1 MRPGHLYG
9 HCGDVGG
16 VPLRTVRGE
25 WVTMFESDRT
35 PVVVRATDPILHNG
49 VCVALRSRD
58 EVRVVDGDAAGPAVV
73 ALLVADR
80 LDEPMTRLLSAL
92 HHQGFTRIVL
102 VAGEVDD
109 NEILNAVE
117 HGVCAVAR
125 RADAG
130 PEVLVRLIKAAAA
143 GEGALPPDL
152 LGRLLN
158 RVSRLQR
165 QVLQPRGLHLGGMS
179 NRETEVLRLV
189 AEGLSNTEIAGRLVV
204 TEETVK
210 THVSRILSKLG
221 LRDRTQAVVVA
232 YESGLVIPGR
242 LADVSSSR
250 RAAGGSRRLP
260 S

>member
-1 MRPGHLYG
+1 
-9 HCGDVGG
+9 
-16 VPLRTVRGE
+16 
-25 WVTMFESDRT
+25 MFESDRT

-49 VCVALRSRD
+49 VCMTLRSRD
-58 EVRVVDGDAAGPAVV
+58 EVRVVDGEAADSAMV

-80 LDEPMTRLLSAL
+80 LDETMTQLLSAL

-152 LGRLLN
+152 LGRLLS

-189 AEGLSNTEIAGRLVV
+189 AAGYSTQEIADQLCYSQRTVKSILHDVTNRFQLRNRSHAVAYALREGLI
-204 TEETVK
+204 
-210 THVSRILSKLG
+210 
-221 LRDRTQAVVVA
+221 
-232 YESGLVIPGR
+232 
-242 LADVSSSR
+242 
-250 RAAGGSRRLP
+250 
-260 S
+260 

>member
-1 MRPGHLYG
+1 
-9 HCGDVGG
+9 
-16 VPLRTVRGE
+16 
-25 WVTMFESDRT
+25 MFESDRT
-35 PVVVRATDPILHNG
+35 PVVVSATDPILHNG
-49 VCVALRSRD
+49 VCMALRSRD
-58 EVRVVDGDAAGPAVV
+58 EVRVVDGETGDPAVV

-80 LDEPMTRLLSAL
+80 LDETMTQLLSAL
-92 HHQGFTRIVL
+92 RHQGFTRIVL

-165 QVLQPRGLHLGGMS
+165 QVLEPRGLHLGGMS
-179 NRETEVLRLV
+179 DRETEVLRLV
-189 AEGLSNTEIAGRLVV
+189 AAGYSTQEIADQLCYSQRTVKSILHDVTNRFQLRNRSHAVAYALREGLI
-204 TEETVK
+204 
-210 THVSRILSKLG
+210 
-221 LRDRTQAVVVA
+221 
-232 YESGLVIPGR
+232 
-242 LADVSSSR
+242 
-250 RAAGGSRRLP
+250 
-260 S
+260 

>member
-1 MRPGHLYG
+1 
-9 HCGDVGG
+9 
-16 VPLRTVRGE
+16 
-25 WVTMFESDRT
+25 MFETDRV

-49 VCVALRSRD
+49 VCTTLCSRD
-58 EVRVVDGDAAGPAVV
+58 DVRVVDDGTALV

-80 LDEPMTRLLSAL
+80 LDETMTQLLAEL

-109 NEILNAVE
+109 NEILDAVE

-130 PEVLVRLIKAAAA
+130 PDVLVRLIKAAAA

-165 QVLQPRGLHLGGMS
+165 QVLQPRGLRLGGMS
-179 NRETEVLRLV
+179 DRETEVLRLV
-189 AEGLSNTEIAGRLVV
+189 AAGCSTQEIADELCYSQRTVKSILHDVTNRFQLRNRSHAVAYALREGLI
-204 TEETVK
+204 
-210 THVSRILSKLG
+210 
-221 LRDRTQAVVVA
+221 
-232 YESGLVIPGR
+232 
-242 LADVSSSR
+242 
-250 RAAGGSRRLP
+250 
-260 S
+260 